1 MIIFDASFSLPH
13 LPAGLLTE
21 RRTAAQPSRHEL
33 AFMPHSGPSCSR
45 TRMTGWSRA
54 DSTQPQWL
62 ILKRTVPGYAPARSC
77 KASAGRSSSSSS
89 KLQFTA
95 RVYYPG
101 RRVRI
106 AYNYNLALHP
116 TLMAT
121 VKRFE
126 VALASVHPRRRA
138 LWPVPR
144 TSGITSSSATAAQES
159 QACLIIGIIGCD
171 GPGGPPGVAAEQR
184 SRSRTRDQRRTTV
197 DQ

>member
-1 MIIFDASFSLPH
+1 
-13 LPAGLLTE
+13 
-21 RRTAAQPSRHEL
+21 
-33 AFMPHSGPSCSR
+33 
-45 TRMTGWSRA
+45 MTGWSRA

-77 KASAGRSSSSSS
+77 KVSAGRSSSSSS

-126 VALASVHPRRRA
+126 VALASVHPEMFDFYQGLRPSDEIA
-138 LWPVPR
+138 LIHLQVEK
-144 TSGITSSSATAAQES
+144 GA
-159 QACLIIGIIGCD
+159 
-171 GPGGPPGVAAEQR
+171 
-184 SRSRTRDQRRTTV
+184 
-197 DQ
+197 